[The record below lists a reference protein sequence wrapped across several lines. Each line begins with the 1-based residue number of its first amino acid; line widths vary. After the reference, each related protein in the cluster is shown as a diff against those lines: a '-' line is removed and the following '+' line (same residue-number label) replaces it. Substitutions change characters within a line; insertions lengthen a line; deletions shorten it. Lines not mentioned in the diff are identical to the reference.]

1 MPVIVNMN
9 SKVDLRHSKF
19 GEEAKNFLIGGSS
32 GMIATV
38 VILPVDYV
46 KVHVQC
52 MAEGRY
58 GVKVNAWALARTTLA
73 TRGIS
78 EFYSGL
84 TSAIL
89 RQAVYATTRLGL
101 YKTLADREKERTNS
115 SSISFTKKSLYSVI
129 SGGIGAIVG
138 NPCDIALIRLQ
149 TDHSLPPSSRRNYS
163 GILNALYRIGKEEG
177 LAAYWTACTPTVMR
191 ACSINFGMLAPYDQ
205 CKEFLDHNFGASS
218 MNRIYSSLFAA
229 VCACI
234 ISLPFDN
241 VKVKCQKMVK
251 NSEGV
256 FPYSGFFDCLVKT
269 SQKEGFKGFYA
280 GFSVYTARI
289 GPHAIITL
297 LAQDFLHQLLD

>member
-1 MPVIVNMN
+1 MN
-9 SKVDLRHSKF
+9 SKVDLRHQKF
-19 GEEAKNFLIGGSS
+19 SDEAKNFLIGGSS

-38 VILPVDYV
+38 IILPVDYI

-58 GVKVNAWALARTTLA
+58 GVKVSAWSLARSTFA
-73 TRGIS
+73 THGIS

-101 YKTLADREKERTNS
+101 YKTLVDREKERTGS
-115 SSISFTKKSLYSVI
+115 QTISFSKKSLYSVL
-129 SGGIGAIVG
+129 SGGIAAVVG

-149 TDHSLPPSSRRNYS
+149 TDSSLPASLRRNYT
-163 GILNALYRIGKEEG
+163 GIVDALLRIYREEG
-177 LAAYWTACTPTVMR
+177 PAAYWRACSPTIMR
-191 ACSINFGMLAPYDQ
+191 ACAINFGMLAPYDQ
-205 CKEFLDHNFGASS
+205 CKEMLDFHLGSNS

-229 VCACI
+229 VCACV

-251 NSEGV
+251 NQAGLY
-256 FPYSGFFDCLVKT
+256 PYEGFFDCLLKT
-269 SQKEGFKGFYA
+269 SRKEGLKGFYA